1 MEFADNTRL
10 GESVDLLED
19 RRALQRGLG
28 RLDRWNK
35 ASCVK
40 FNKVRCWVL
49 RPLSHSNPMQC
60 CRLRGK
66 WLERCPVE
74 KDLGL
79 LVDSS

>member
-28 RLDRWNK
+28 RLDRWDK

-40 FNKVRCWVL
+40 FNKARC
-49 RPLSHSNPMQC
+49 
-60 CRLRGK
+60 
-66 WLERCPVE
+66 
-74 KDLGL
+74 
-79 LVDSS
+79 